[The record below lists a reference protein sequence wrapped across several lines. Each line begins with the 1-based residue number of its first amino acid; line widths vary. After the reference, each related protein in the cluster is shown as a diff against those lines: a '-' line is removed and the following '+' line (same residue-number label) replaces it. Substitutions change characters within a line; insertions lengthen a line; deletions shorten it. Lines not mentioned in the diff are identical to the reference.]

1 MKELQ
6 ISKSWKDVF
15 NEDHPAYT
23 QLESEIL
30 PEYLHQMRWFG
41 AKSSNIKRYSIDHKE
56 LYPLSDK
63 ETAYLLFVEIVF
75 QTSNTET
82 YLLPV
87 TLSKEL
93 EEGSVP
99 ICLVK
104 YEAGT
109 ERGYLV
115 DAIYTAKF
123 RNSIFKNITNSNKL
137 KLNSGQ
143 LIFSKGKILKGVK
156 QNRVKSEVLKLEQS
170 NSTILY
176 DDNYFLKVYRKI
188 FRDNNPDLELTRFLS
203 ERVGFEYSPNFAGSI
218 EWVRSEHYKVSIGLM
233 QEKVE
238 NRGEAWNDTL
248 DEITEF
254 FRRVEELSL
263 TIDDLPKL
271 ELYKP
276 LSLEKVPDFY
286 KKLVG
291 ESMLQKVQKLAVRT
305 AQMHIAL
312 FSDKSDR
319 YFSPENFTSD
329 YKVWLFNRIMYML
342 DYRFSIVEQNIDKLK
357 GVSKEYAEVFL
368 ESKDIIKDRI
378 LNFDELRLNS
388 CRIRIHGDY
397 HLGQI
402 LLTGDDFCILDFE
415 GEPES
420 TIRDRKVKQSPIKDL
435 AGLFRSYHYAVFA
448 TVFQRLNSDLPVDFL
463 TEVGGRYYRLIVGL
477 ILHFYTETTMAV
489 NLNIGYSNEI
499 EFLLRYHLFE
509 KAIYELG
516 YELHARPEWVVIPL
530 KGLMQI
536 LNNE

>member
-6 ISKSWKDVF
+6 IKKSWKDIF
-15 NEDHPAYT
+15 NREYQSYAE
-23 QLESEIL
+23 LENVIL
-30 PEYLHQMRWFG
+30 PEYLNQMRWFG

-56 LYPLSDK
+56 AYPLPNK
-63 ETAYLLFVEIVF
+63 ETAYLVFIEIVF

-87 TLSKEL
+87 SFTKNIEDDAL
-93 EEGSVP
+93 P
-99 ICLVK
+99 ICKVK
-104 YEAGT
+104 DESGN

-123 RNSIFKNITNSNKL
+123 RNSIFKNITNSKKL
-137 KLNSGQ
+137 KLESGQ
-143 LIFSKGKILKGVK
+143 LLFSKGKVLKGVK
-156 QNRVKSEVLKLEQS
+156 ASKIKSEVLKLEQS

-203 ERVGFEYSPNFAGSI
+203 ERIGFQYTPNFAGSI
-218 EWVRSEHYKVSIGLM
+218 EWVRSEHYRVSIGLM
-233 QEKVE
+233 QEKVV
-238 NRGEAWNDTL
+238 NQGEAWNDTL
-248 DEITEF
+248 KEITPLLN
-254 FRRVEELSL
+254 RVEELKL
-263 TIDDLPKL
+263 TINDLPKL

-276 LSLEKVPDFY
+276 ISLEDVPDFY

-291 ESMLQKVQKLAVRT
+291 ESMLQKVKKLAVRT
-305 AQMHIAL
+305 AEMHIAL

-319 YFSPENFTSD
+319 DFSPENFSSD

-342 DYRFSIVEQNIDKLK
+342 DYRFSMVEQNIKKLK
-357 GVSKEYAEVFL
+357 GKAREYAEEFL
-368 ESKDIIKDRI
+368 KSKDEIKDRI
-378 LNFDELRLNS
+378 LNFDEHNLNS

-397 HLGQI
+397 HLGQV
-402 LLTGDDFCILDFE
+402 LLTDDDYCILDFE

-448 TVFQRLNSDLPVDFL
+448 TIFQKINSELPLDFL

-477 ILHFYTETTMAV
+477 SLHYYVKTAMKG
-489 NLNIGYSNEI
+489 NLNIGYSSEI
-499 EFLLRYHLFE
+499 EFLLKYHLFE

-516 YELHARPEWVVIPL
+516 YELHARPDWVIIPL

-536 LNNE
+536 LNKD

>member
-1 MKELQ
+1 MEELL
-6 ISKSWKDVF
+6 INKSWKEIFD
-15 NEDHPAYT
+15 EDHPGYKK
-23 QLESEIL
+23 LESEIL
-30 PEYLHQMRWFG
+30 PAYLHQMRWFG
-41 AKSSNIKRYSIDHKE
+41 AKSSNIKRYRIDHKE
-56 LYPLSDK
+56 AYPLSNK

-87 TLSKEL
+87 SLSKEL
-93 EEGSVP
+93 EEETQP
-99 ICLVK
+99 ICKVK
-104 YEAGT
+104 DDDGN

-115 DAIYTAKF
+115 DAIYTLKF
-123 RNSIFKNITNSNKL
+123 RNSIFKNITNSKKIKL
-137 KLNSGQ
+137 DSGQ
-143 LIFSKGKILKGVK
+143 LIFSKGKVLKGVR

-176 DDNYFLKVYRKI
+176 EDNYFLKVYRKI

-233 QEKVE
+233 QQKVD
-238 NRGEAWNDTL
+238 NQGEAWNDTL
-248 DEITEF
+248 EEITSF
-254 FRRVEELSL
+254 FKRVEELGL

-276 LSLEKVPDFY
+276 ISMNQVPVFY

-291 ESMLQKVQKLAVRT
+291 ETMLQKVKKLAVRT
-305 AQMHIAL
+305 AEMHIAL

-319 YFSPENFTSD
+319 FFSPENFSSD

-342 DYRFSIVEQNIDKLK
+342 DYRFSMVEQNINKLK
-357 GVSKEYAEVFL
+357 GSARTYAEKFL
-368 ESKDIIKDRI
+368 ASKDIIKDRI
-378 LNFDELRLNS
+378 LNFDELNLNS

-448 TVFQRLNSDLPVDFL
+448 TVFQRIDSNLSVDFL
-463 TEVGGRYYRLIVGL
+463 TEAGGRYYRLIVGL
-477 ILHFYTETTMAV
+477 SLHYYTKKAMEG
-489 NLNIGYSNEI
+489 NLNIGYFSEI